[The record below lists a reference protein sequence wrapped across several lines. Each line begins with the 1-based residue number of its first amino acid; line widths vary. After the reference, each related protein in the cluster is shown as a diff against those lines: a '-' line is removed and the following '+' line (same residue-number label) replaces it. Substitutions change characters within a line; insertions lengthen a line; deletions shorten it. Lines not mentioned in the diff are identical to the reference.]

1 MKCSKC
7 QHTAEIEAGKFSN
20 APWEE
25 TPCSKCDFRDGG
37 FTIAY
42 DENRLPEPEVG
53 YSGADVTFTDESELM
68 LPISVLSDA
77 MHALLSIPP
86 ATLRIVYLR
95 YQGRRYREIGR
106 VLGVSAAAVEMR
118 HWRAMQRWPIL
129 KEVFPAK
136 EARRARRGSRQGGG
150 GGRG

>member
-1 MKCSKC
+1 MQCHKCRWRRR
-7 QHTAEIEAGKFSN
+7 IERGEFRGV
-20 APWEE
+20 PWER
-25 TPCSKCDFRDGG
+25 TPCSRCKLVESSAGTLPFNDALPAPEARRAEDDGLL
-37 FTIAY
+37 
-42 DENRLPEPEVG
+42 LPVAVMAE
-53 YSGADVTFTDESELM
+53 
-68 LPISVLSDA
+68 A

-150 GGRG
+150 GGEGLRG